1 MEKLLLHICCAPDAT
16 YAIEYFGINYD
27 LIGYFYD
34 PNIHPEEEYRLRLK
48 EMEKLSNTLSF
59 TPYHKG
65 TGFTLYEGEYDPER
79 WFALTKRMEEESEG
93 GKRCE
98 VCFRMRLEKS
108 ASFAKTMG
116 IDLFSTILTIS
127 PHKDAKL
134 INSVGQEIANRFG
147 LRFLEADLKKKD
159 GFKKSIILSKKYGL
173 YRQSYCGCIYSRAR

>member
-27 LIGYFYD
+27 LTGYFYD
-34 PNIHPEEEYRLRLK
+34 PNIHPEEEYRLRLT
-48 EMEKLSNTLSF
+48 EMEKLSNILS
-59 TPYHKG
+59 
-65 TGFTLYEGEYDPER
+65 FTLYEGEYDAKR
-79 WFALTKRMEEESEG
+79 WFAITKGMEKEPEG

-98 VCFRMRLEKS
+98 FCFRMRLEKS

-134 INSVGQEIANRFG
+134 INIVGQEIANRFG

-159 GFKKSIILSKKYGL
+159 GFKKSVILSKKYSL
-173 YRQSYCGCIYSRAR
+173 YRQNYCGCIYSRAK